1 MIFHQL
7 PASTHGSHASTIIDL
22 CASIDQIFLK
32 SESETAKI
40 LVLNQD
46 QIKNGNEWW
55 RMDEEQ
61 ACDSLV
67 GFWIF
72 WVFTRRIDSLNQADG
87 IKTKRR
93 KSLFSFDT
101 NPSSSI
107 TN

>member
-55 RMDEEQ
+55 RMDEEH
-61 ACDSLV
+61 ATHLLDFGSS
-67 GFWIF
+67 GFLHEES
-72 WVFTRRIDSLNQADG
+72 THS
-87 IKTKRR
+87 IK
-93 KSLFSFDT
+93 LMA
-101 NPSSSI
+101 
-107 TN
+107 